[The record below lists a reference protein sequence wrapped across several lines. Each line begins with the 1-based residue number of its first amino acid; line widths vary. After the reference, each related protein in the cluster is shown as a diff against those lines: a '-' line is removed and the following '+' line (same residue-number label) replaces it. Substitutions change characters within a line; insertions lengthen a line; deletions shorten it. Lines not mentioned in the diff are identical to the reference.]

1 MIQVNAI
8 GDACPLPVIKV
19 KKALEQMSSGELEV
33 LVDND
38 VAVQNIE
45 RFAKSRECAFSYE
58 KGDGIFTIRI
68 VQSAES
74 GADGESVADDAEKQ
88 SETVQ
93 AQPQGKA
100 KNVVAIASDKM
111 GSGDDALGDILM
123 KSFLFTLTQLD
134 ELPHTVLLYNSGAKL
149 SIHGSPVLKD
159 IVALHQAGV
168 RIMTCGTCLNHFG
181 IADQLAI
188 GEITNMYDIVDE
200 LRTATHIIRP

>member
-1 MIQVNAI
+1 MIQVNAV

-19 KKALEQMSSGELEV
+19 RKALEQMTSGELEV

-45 RFAKSRECAFSYE
+45 RFAKSRNCAFSYE
-58 KGDGIFTIRI
+58 GGDGTYTIRI
-68 VQSAES
+68 VKPDDSA
-74 GADGESVADDAEKQ
+74 AEDIH
-88 SETVQ
+88 
-93 AQPQGKA
+93 AQEDVVREYSSRAA

-111 GSGDDALGDILM
+111 GRGDDVLGDILM
-123 KSFLFTLTQLD
+123 KSFFFTLTQLD
-134 ELPHTVLLYNSGAKL
+134 ESPHTLLLYNAGAKL

-159 IVALHQAGV
+159 LIALDQAGV

-181 IADQLAI
+181 IADQLAV
-188 GEITNMYDIVDE
+188 GEITNMYDIVDQ

>member
-1 MIQVNAI
+1 
-8 GDACPLPVIKV
+8 
-19 KKALEQMSSGELEV
+19 MSSGELEV

-68 VQSAES
+68 VKS
-74 GADGESVADDAEKQ
+74 ADDI
-88 SETVQ
+88 SEDSTEQVEDVREHT
-93 AQPQGKA
+93 PRSVKR
-100 KNVVAIASDKM
+100 VVAIASNTM
-111 GSGDDALGDILM
+111 GRGDDVLGDILI
-123 KSFLFTLTQLD
+123 KSFFFTLTQLD

-188 GEITNMYDIVDE
+188 GDITNMYDIVDE

>member
-68 VQSAES
+68 VKS
-74 GADGESVADDAEKQ
+74 ADDI
-88 SETVQ
+88 SEDSTEQVEDVREHT
-93 AQPQGKA
+93 PRSVKR
-100 KNVVAIASDKM
+100 VVAIASNTM
-111 GSGDDALGDILM
+111 GRGDDVLGDILI
-123 KSFLFTLTQLD
+123 KSFFFTLTQLD

-188 GEITNMYDIVDE
+188 GDITNMYDIVDE